1 MDSPGRPAWDRD
13 AKDWPNRAASR
24 FVSADGLRWHVQIMG
39 QGPYALLLHGTGSAT
54 HSWRGLAPA
63 LVRDFTIVAPDM
75 PGHGFTA
82 SPPAFKL
89 SLPGMARAIAALLAA
104 LDVRPEVTIG
114 HSAGA
119 AILARMA
126 LDGAIAP
133 RGIVSL
139 NGALLPMRG
148 PASGFFAPAAKLLA
162 SLPLVPSL
170 LAWRARD
177 RHAIERLLEQTGSR
191 IEPAGIEFYRRL
203 IANPEHVAA
212 TLAMMAHWDLPG
224 LARDL
229 PKLATPLALV
239 VGGNDRTVPP
249 GDAERVRALV
259 AHATIDTQDGLGHLA
274 HEEDPEGTAE
284 IVRRRAATWPSG

>member
-1 MDSPGRPAWDRD
+1 MNSPGRPAWDRD

-39 QGPYALLLHGTGSAT
+39 HGPYALLLHGTGSAT

-63 LVRDFTIVAPDM
+63 LARDFTIVAPDM

-89 SLPGMARAIAALLAA
+89 SLPGMAHAIAALLAA

-126 LDGAIAP
+126 LDGTIAP

-177 RHAIERLLEQTGSR
+177 RHAIERLLEQTGSS